1 MSLANLRFLICHLRQ
16 GCIDCKR
23 LIGKDGGRL
32 WTIADL
38 EIPNSFEMIEYNNK
52 VWFRHILNFHKTDTF
67 RILLW
72 EMVVVAIYTAIV
84 AAVEIYILRDLRMS
98 TSNETVGVALKNTT
112 IMHSILGFVLS
123 LLVVFRTNTAY
134 DRWWEGRKLWG
145 ALVNNTRNLAVK
157 INAFLPESCKA
168 ERKFFNTMIGG
179 FPTALKEHLR
189 DGIKLDE
196 IDDVEGFKE
205 SFGDREHVPNMMIQ
219 AMYRKTKSLY
229 DAGHLSGDEL
239 IVVDK
244 ELKSFFDIMG
254 ACERIKST
262 PIPFSYSIFLKK
274 FIFFYIIT
282 LPIGFVAYF
291 EYWAI
296 PISVFVFYVLVSLEI
311 IAEEIEMPF
320 GLDAND
326 LPTQKLSE
334 MISRNV
340 DEIFAA

>member
-1 MSLANLRFLICHLRQ
+1 
-16 GCIDCKR
+16 
-23 LIGKDGGRL
+23 
-32 WTIADL
+32 
-38 EIPNSFEMIEYNNK
+38 MIEYNNK

-67 RILLW
+67 RILLL
-72 EMVVVAIYTAIV
+72 EMVIVAIYTAMV
-84 AAVEIYILRDLRMS
+84 AAVEIHLLRDFRMGLAD
-98 TSNETVGVALKNTT
+98 ETIDKALKNTT

-145 ALVNNTRNLAVK
+145 ALVNNTRNLSVK
-157 INAFLPESCKA
+157 LNAFLPNSCQD
-168 ERKFFNTMIGG
+168 ERQYFKTMIGD

-189 DGIKLDE
+189 DGIDLNQ
-196 IDDVEGFKE
+196 IDDAEGFKGR
-205 SFGDREHVPNMMIQ
+205 FAAREHIPNLMIQ
-219 AMYRKTKSLY
+219 EMYRKTKSLY
-229 DAGHLSGDEL
+229 ADNHLTGDEL

-274 FIFFYIIT
+274 FIFFYIVT

-320 GLDAND
+320 GVDPND
-326 LPTQKLSE
+326 LPTQKLSD
-334 MISRNV
+334 MMRRNV
-340 DEIFAA
+340 HEIFSE

>member
-1 MSLANLRFLICHLRQ
+1 
-16 GCIDCKR
+16 
-23 LIGKDGGRL
+23 
-32 WTIADL
+32 
-38 EIPNSFEMIEYNNK
+38 MIEYNNK

-72 EMVVVAIYTAIV
+72 EMVIVAIYTGLV
-84 AAVEIYILRDLRMS
+84 AAIEIHLLRGFRMAGS
-98 TSNETVGVALKNTT
+98 GESIEKVLKNTT
-112 IMHSILGFVLS
+112 VMHSILGFVLS

-145 ALVNNTRNLAVK
+145 ALVNNTRNLSVK
-157 INAFLPESCKA
+157 FNAFLPASCQS
-168 ERKFFNTMIGG
+168 EREFFKTMIGE

-189 DGIKLDE
+189 HGIKLDE
-196 IDDVEGFKE
+196 MKDVEGYKE
-205 SFGDREHVPNMMIQ
+205 RFADREHIPNLLIQ
-219 AMYRKTKSLY
+219 EMYRKTKSVHA
-229 DAGHLSGDEL
+229 AGHLNGDEL

-274 FIFFYIIT
+274 FIFFYIVT

-320 GLDAND
+320 GDDPND
-326 LPTQKLSE
+326 LPTQKLSD
-334 MISRNV
+334 MIRRNV
-340 DEIFAA
+340 DEIFEK